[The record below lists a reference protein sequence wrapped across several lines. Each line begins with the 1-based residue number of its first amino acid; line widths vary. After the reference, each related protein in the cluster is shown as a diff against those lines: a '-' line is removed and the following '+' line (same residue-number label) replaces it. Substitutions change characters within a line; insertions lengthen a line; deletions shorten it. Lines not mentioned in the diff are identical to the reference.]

1 MGEEQTAHA
10 QADKGCHGEHEK
22 RKPGLSGITHQVRPN
37 LGMQGEEIFEV
48 MRHGETVK
56 VGGDLSHAKFDH
68 ATIDQ
73 T

>member
-1 MGEEQTAHA
+1 
-10 QADKGCHGEHEK
+10 
-22 RKPGLSGITHQVRPN
+22 
-37 LGMQGEEIFEV
+37 MQGEEIFEV